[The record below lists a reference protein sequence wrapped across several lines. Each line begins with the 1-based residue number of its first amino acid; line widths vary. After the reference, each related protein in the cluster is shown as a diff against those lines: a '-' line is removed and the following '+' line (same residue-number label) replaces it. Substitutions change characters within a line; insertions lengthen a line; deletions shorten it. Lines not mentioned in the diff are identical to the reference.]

1 MNIEHPTS
9 NENKERTGTDNDF
22 LLSIGGEDVVAY
34 IEYDI
39 GDSSRITELLIA
51 LDISIFHPIFCR

>member
-1 MNIEHPTS
+1 MEQRA
-9 NENKERTGTDNDF
+9 EGTCQF
-22 LLSIGGEDVVAY
+22 GGEDVVAY

-51 LDISIFHPIFCR
+51 LDVS